1 MTAVIDVKTDA
12 IVTVV
17 IATAK
22 EAEVV
27 VEIVAAIRERLD
39 RVLLAQPL
47 KIAGLLLNRPV
58 ILAMTDAIEEV
69 TMTDAEEIS
78 QMGEVEIAVEETA
91 EIVSEGE
98 AVIVRAAVTKR
109 KDSIKKMTIMTEL
122 SVKVEPTF

>member
-27 VEIVAAIRERLD
+27 VEIVTAIRERLD

-109 KDSIKKMTIMTEL
+109 KDSIKKMTIMTEPKIL
-122 SVKVEPTF
+122 

>member
-1 MTAVIDVKTDA
+1 VTAVIDVKTDA
-12 IVTVV
+12 IVTVL

-27 VEIVAAIRERLD
+27 VEIVTAIRERLD

-109 KDSIKKMTIMTEL
+109 KDSIKKMTIMTEPKIL
-122 SVKVEPTF
+122 

>member
-12 IVTVV
+12 IVTVL

-27 VEIVAAIRERLD
+27 VEIVTAIRERLD

-109 KDSIKKMTIMTEL
+109 KDSIKKMTIMTEPKIL
-122 SVKVEPTF
+122 

>member
-109 KDSIKKMTIMTEL
+109 KDSIKKMTIMTEPKIL
-122 SVKVEPTF
+122 